1 MHCSEKLLPGALEQ
15 NLGISLLSMILTLCL
30 FIYQQEG
37 GPRRK
42 NGITETLWVER
53 GIQGPNMVTTYGFL
67 VQSFF
72 CVYAACLAE

>member
-1 MHCSEKLLPGALEQ
+1 MYCSEKLLPGALEQ
-15 NLGISLLSMILTLCL
+15 NLEISLLSMILTLCL

-53 GIQGPNMVTTYGFL
+53 GIQGPYLNLRLFL
-67 VQSFF
+67 ELYPDILRFRQ
-72 CVYAACLAE
+72 